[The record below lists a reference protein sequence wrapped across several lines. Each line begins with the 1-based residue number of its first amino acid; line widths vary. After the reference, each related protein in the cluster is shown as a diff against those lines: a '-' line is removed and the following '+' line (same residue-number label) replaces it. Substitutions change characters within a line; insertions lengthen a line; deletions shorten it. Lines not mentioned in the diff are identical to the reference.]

1 MTNAM
6 ETAEAIEKR
15 LAAGWCCWH
24 CRYYIRPEKLL
35 MVNGPIGHVC
45 TIDRQTG
52 LYPRVDELNPGDKF
66 MEPDE
71 VCGRFEMSP
80 PLNS

>member
-1 MTNAM
+1 
-6 ETAEAIEKR
+6 
-15 LAAGWCCWH
+15 
-24 CRYYIRPEKLL
+24 

-52 LYPRVDELNPGDKF
+52 LYPRDNELNPGDKY
-66 MEPDE
+66 MAPDE
-71 VCGRFEMSP
+71 VCGRFVMSP